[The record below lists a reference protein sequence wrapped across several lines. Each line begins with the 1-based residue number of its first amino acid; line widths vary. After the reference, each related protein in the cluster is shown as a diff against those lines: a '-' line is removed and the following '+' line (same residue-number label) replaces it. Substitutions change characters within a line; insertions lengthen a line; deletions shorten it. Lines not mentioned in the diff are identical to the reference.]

1 MNSPSDLLI
10 LAGKKKKSEHQCSW
24 REEDFKGMVGEASR
38 ILRPDTPPSHVRGSQ
53 SHSTYG
59 ETDVW
64 RPAPSRWELLSRFS
78 RVRLCATPW
87 TAAHQAPVPGLLR
100 ARTLGWVW
108 WALGAAKERNFDPF
122 TVRALHTTLGENKV
136 SEAHF
141 KTQTDIYGKC
151 ATRPAVFLADSC
163 GSFLSFQLRLPPA
176 TENLGFALKCCSLPP
191 ACGTVFLRGGTV
203 GLVNEA
209 LGGEVHG
216 CQCLPHPGCLLITT
230 RHQSFREFIT
240 ICSISLFSTVW
251 PLCSKTRYFL

>member
-59 ETDVW
+59 ETEVW

-100 ARTLGWVW
+100 ARTLGRVR
-108 WALGAAKERNFDPF
+108 WALGAAKERNFDPLQSGLYTQHWVKIKFPKLISKHTQTF
-122 TVRALHTTLGENKV
+122 TVKAPLGQRFFLQTLVE
-136 SEAHF
+136 
-141 KTQTDIYGKC
+141 
-151 ATRPAVFLADSC
+151 VFFPS
-163 GSFLSFQLRLPPA
+163 
-176 TENLGFALKCCSLPP
+176 N
-191 ACGTVFLRGGTV
+191 
-203 GLVNEA
+203 
-209 LGGEVHG
+209 
-216 CQCLPHPGCLLITT
+216 
-230 RHQSFREFIT
+230 
-240 ICSISLFSTVW
+240 
-251 PLCSKTRYFL
+251 